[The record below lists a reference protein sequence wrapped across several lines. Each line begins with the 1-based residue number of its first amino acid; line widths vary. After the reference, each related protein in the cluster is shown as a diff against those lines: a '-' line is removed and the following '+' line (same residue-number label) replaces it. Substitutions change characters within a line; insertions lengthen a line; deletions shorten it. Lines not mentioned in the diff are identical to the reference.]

1 MARELVRL
9 CDGVER
15 FGLVDYDY
23 GVWEERIMAVLTECV
38 ELYGMTEED
47 TTGAASGSGSHQG

>member
-1 MARELVRL
+1 MGRELVRL
-9 CDGVER
+9 CDGIER

-38 ELYGMTEED
+38 ELYKITQEE
-47 TTGAASGSGSHQG
+47 TASAASESG